1 MLIYSKSFYNNYA
14 IKPMNNY
21 IYFNEN
27 EMLLGNQYLL
37 NYYNLLGKGA
47 FGQVYEGK
55 NAFTGE
61 KVAIKIESKNKKDS
75 FLYNEYC
82 LYKNL
87 QGGIGIPK
95 IYHYENNAYF
105 NSLVMEKLG
114 PSLEDLFKLCN
125 KKFSIETTI
134 KLGINIL
141 SRLEFIHDRNII
153 HRDIKP
159 DCFLFG
165 ENLKSSTIYLIDF
178 GLAKFYRNPISKNH
192 IPYEKNQTLIENI
205 MYASLNSLKGI
216 TKSRRDDIESL
227 GYMLVYFL
235 KGSLPWHRQN
245 RGYYYGNSKM
255 MRKYAYFLRLY
266 YPMYAYSYKNH
277 GRANSRMSI
286 SLETLCK
293 GLPYGIQRFIQ
304 YSRNLKFYDRPN
316 YDYLR
321 QLLRSCSKSNLN
333 EYDFDWI
340 TKKREEIFNL
350 TFFKTLTNN
359 DFYKISGGYDLNV
372 KKDDRDIIESKYIG
386 NPNSFRI
393 NGILRTKGVQG
404 LSKSDLKLYETL
416 NRVIKLQKTT
426 EDYKAYRHVDNNY
439 LINVLYITPSYNL
452 FNTVNQIKKLKGIVK
467 IEKGFMS
474 CAMTDKHILSR
485 NIKLEIKIPKGTYA
499 YITRNIQESEIILAN
514 NTRYQ
519 IFDAYLDFNNRIHIN
534 IGILN

>member
-1 MLIYSKSFYNNYA
+1 M
-14 IKPMNNY
+14 
-21 IYFNEN
+21 
-27 EMLLGNQYLL
+27 
-37 NYYNLLGKGA
+37 
-47 FGQVYEGK
+47 
-55 NAFTGE
+55 
-61 KVAIKIESKNKKDS
+61 
-75 FLYNEYC
+75 
-82 LYKNL
+82 

-95 IYHYENNAYF
+95 IYHYESNAYF

-192 IPYEKNQTLIENI
+192 IPYEKNQTLIGNI

-266 YPMYAYSYKNH
+266 YTVYAYSYKNH

-404 LSKSDLKLYETL
+404 LSKSDLKLYKTL

-426 EDYKAYRHVDNNY
+426 EDYKVYRHVDNNY

-499 YITRNIQESEIILAN
+499 YITRNILESEIILAN

>member
-1 MLIYSKSFYNNYA
+1 M
-14 IKPMNNY
+14 
-21 IYFNEN
+21 
-27 EMLLGNQYLL
+27 
-37 NYYNLLGKGA
+37 
-47 FGQVYEGK
+47 
-55 NAFTGE
+55 
-61 KVAIKIESKNKKDS
+61 
-75 FLYNEYC
+75 
-82 LYKNL
+82 

-114 PSLEDLFKLCN
+114 PSLEDLFKSCN
-125 KKFSIETTI
+125 KKFSLETTI

-192 IPYEKNQTLIENI
+192 IPYEKNQTLIGNI

-235 KGSLPWHRQN
+235 KGSLPWHKHN
-245 RGYYYGNSKM
+245 KGYYYGNSKM
-255 MRKYAYFLRLY
+255 MRKYNYFLRRY
-266 YPMYAYSYKNH
+266 YPIYGYGYKNY
-277 GRANSRMSI
+277 GRSNSRMTI

-350 TFFKTLTNN
+350 TFFKTLQIMI
-359 DFYKISGGYDLNV
+359 F
-372 KKDDRDIIESKYIG
+372 
-386 NPNSFRI
+386 
-393 NGILRTKGVQG
+393 
-404 LSKSDLKLYETL
+404 
-416 NRVIKLQKTT
+416 IKFL
-426 EDYKAYRHVDNNY
+426 VGM
-439 LINVLYITPSYNL
+439 I
-452 FNTVNQIKKLKGIVK
+452 
-467 IEKGFMS
+467 
-474 CAMTDKHILSR
+474 
-485 NIKLEIKIPKGTYA
+485 
-499 YITRNIQESEIILAN
+499 
-514 NTRYQ
+514 
-519 IFDAYLDFNNRIHIN
+519 
-534 IGILN
+534 

>member
-1 MLIYSKSFYNNYA
+1 
-14 IKPMNNY
+14 
-21 IYFNEN
+21 
-27 EMLLGNQYLL
+27 
-37 NYYNLLGKGA
+37 
-47 FGQVYEGK
+47 
-55 NAFTGE
+55 
-61 KVAIKIESKNKKDS
+61 
-75 FLYNEYC
+75 
-82 LYKNL
+82 
-87 QGGIGIPK
+87 
-95 IYHYENNAYF
+95 
-105 NSLVMEKLG
+105 
-114 PSLEDLFKLCN
+114 
-125 KKFSIETTI
+125 
-134 KLGINIL
+134 
-141 SRLEFIHDRNII
+141 
-153 HRDIKP
+153 
-159 DCFLFG
+159 
-165 ENLKSSTIYLIDF
+165 
-178 GLAKFYRNPISKNH
+178 
-192 IPYEKNQTLIENI
+192 
-205 MYASLNSLKGI
+205 
-216 TKSRRDDIESL
+216 
-227 GYMLVYFL
+227 
-235 KGSLPWHRQN
+235 
-245 RGYYYGNSKM
+245 M
-255 MRKYAYFLRLY
+255 MRKYNYFLRRY
-266 YPMYAYSYKNH
+266 YPIYGYGYKNY
-277 GRANSRMSI
+277 GRSNSRMTI
-286 SLETLCK
+286 PLKTICK
-293 GLPYGIQRFIQ
+293 GLLYGIQRFIQ

-404 LSKSDLKLYETL
+404 LSKSDLKLYKTL

-426 EDYKAYRHVDNNY
+426 EDYKVYRHVDNNY
-439 LINVLYITPSYNL
+439 LINVLYITPSNNL

-474 CAMTDKHILSR
+474 FAMTDKHILSR

-499 YITRNIQESEIILAN
+499 YITRNILESEIILAN